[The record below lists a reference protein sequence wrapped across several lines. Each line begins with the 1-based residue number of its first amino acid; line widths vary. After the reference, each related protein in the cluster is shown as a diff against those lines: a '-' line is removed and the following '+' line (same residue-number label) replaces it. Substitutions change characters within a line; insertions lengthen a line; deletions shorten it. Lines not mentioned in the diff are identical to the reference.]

1 MIVWTLLRRH
11 GIDAEVKLG
20 VRRGHRD
27 FEAHAWV
34 ELAGFPLDQ
43 AIESVPFVP
52 LRRVVINEPLT
63 AFHDAEL

>member
-1 MIVWTLLRRH
+1 MIVRTLLRRH
-11 GIDAEVKLG
+11 GIDAELKLG
-20 VRRGHRD
+20 VRQGQRG

-52 LRRVVINEPLT
+52 LGRIVINQPLPVS
-63 AFHDAEL
+63 HDAEL